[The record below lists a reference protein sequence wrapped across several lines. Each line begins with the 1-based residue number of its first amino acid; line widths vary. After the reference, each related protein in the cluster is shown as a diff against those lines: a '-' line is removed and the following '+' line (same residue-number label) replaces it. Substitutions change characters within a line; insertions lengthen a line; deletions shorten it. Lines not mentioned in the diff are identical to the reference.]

1 MITAPIV
8 LMVTHSFD
16 CFFGVFWGSALMG
29 LNLFLHSIEIK
40 SFLIE
45 KKYNFVG
52 NYFSRYLI
60 LALGFG
66 MAGILSFDWLL
77 GTMIGIFLYFPA
89 VYIGSLKN
97 IKIL

>member
-1 MITAPIV
+1 VAPVV
-8 LMVTHSFD
+8 LIITHSLD

-29 LNLFLHSIEIK
+29 LNLFLHSVEINSLLMK
-40 SFLIE
+40 
-45 KKYNFVG
+45 KKYNFIG
-52 NYFSRYLI
+52 NYFGRYLI

-66 MAGILSFDWLL
+66 MAGVLSFDWLL
-77 GTMIGIFLYFPA
+77 STIIGAFLYFPA

>member
-1 MITAPIV
+1 
-8 LMVTHSFD
+8 MVTRSLD

-40 SFLIE
+40 SLLTE

-60 LALGFG
+60 LVLGLG
-66 MAGILSFDWLL
+66 MAGVLSFDWLL
-77 GTMIGIFLYFPA
+77 ATMIGVFLYFPA
-89 VYIGSLKN
+89 VYMGTLKN